1 MRTLIALFICA
12 AVAGVVAGPASAS
25 PGDEAEALIRKG
37 VEQRRRGN
45 HIEALELFERASTI
59 APSARALA
67 QRGLAE
73 SSLRRWVEA
82 ERHLG
87 EALDRHDS
95 PWIEARENRSVLEQ
109 VLANVRTHVGGVRLQ
124 GTAGAEVKVNEQS
137 IGRLPVSKA
146 VRVPEGTARV
156 TAVAPGR
163 KAVEREVAVR
173 GGDEVVVR
181 LDLEAQTVAAPVPTP
196 APSAPAVSAVEP
208 IASDDNTSPPPTP
221 LEPVP
226 GSSTQP
232 PTLTATPPSNDGSSL
247 RRQLGWGTAVVAFA
261 ALAGGIVETIL
272 WQAKRSD
279 FNDPAMRCDE
289 DAVPT
294 RGAAGCSTLYDSAER
309 ARLYAMIGYGAAAI
323 LGGTSALLF
332 LSAPAAADT
341 RTARLSCAP
350 NLASPGVSCRLA
362 F

>member
-1 MRTLIALFICA
+1 MRTIIALLICA
-12 AVAGVVAGPASAS
+12 AVASVVVDPASAS

-45 HIEALELFERASTI
+45 HIEALELFERASAIT
-59 APSARALA
+59 PSARALA

-124 GTAGAEVKVNEQS
+124 GTEGAEVKVNEQS
-137 IGRLPVSKA
+137 VGRLPVSKA
-146 VRVPEGTARV
+146 VRVPEGIARV

-163 KAVEREVAVR
+163 KSVEREITVR

-181 LDLEAQTVAAPVPTP
+181 LDLEAQTVAAPTPVPTP
-196 APSAPAVSAVEP
+196 PAPTVEP
-208 IASDDNTSPPPTP
+208 IASEARASAVPTP
-221 LEPVP
+221 LEPAP

-232 PTLTATPPSNDGSSL
+232 PTLTAEPSSNDGSSL
-247 RRQLGWGTAVVAFA
+247 RRQFGWGTAVVAFA

-272 WQAKRSD
+272 WQVRTSD
-279 FNDPAMRCDE
+279 FNDRRR
-289 DAVPT
+289 AVLKTPT
-294 RGAAGCSTLYDSAER
+294 GCAEPAGCSTIYESAER

>member
-1 MRTLIALFICA
+1 MRTLIALFLCA
-12 AVAGVVAGPASAS
+12 AVAGFGVAPVSAS

-45 HIEALELFERASTI
+45 HIEALELFERASAIT
-59 APSARALA
+59 PSARALA

-87 EALDRHDS
+87 EALARHDS
-95 PWIEARENRSVLEQ
+95 PWIDAKENRSVLEQ
-109 VLANVRTHVGGVRLQ
+109 VLANVRTHVGGLRLQ
-124 GTAGAEVKVNEQS
+124 GTEGAEVKVNDQS
-137 IGRLPVSKA
+137 VGRLPVSKA

-163 KAVEREVAVR
+163 RSVERDVSVH
-173 GGDEVVVR
+173 GGDDIVVR
-181 LDLEAQTVAAPVPTP
+181 LDLEAQTVAAPTP
-196 APSAPAVSAVEP
+196 APAVEP
-208 IASDDNTSPPPTP
+208 IASEVHASPAPPP
-221 LEPVP
+221 LEPSS
-226 GSSTQP
+226 GSSPQP
-232 PTLTATPPSNDGSSL
+232 STLAAQPSSNDGGSL

-272 WQAKRSD
+272 WQAKRND
-279 FNDPAMRCDE
+279 FNDPATGCDE
-289 DAVPT
+289 DAIPT
-294 RGAAGCSTLYDSAER
+294 RGGRECSALYDAAER
-309 ARLYAMIGYGAAAI
+309 ARLFAMIGYGAAAI

-332 LSAPAAADT
+332 LSAPSAADT

>member
-1 MRTLIALFICA
+1 MRTIVALFICY
-12 AVAGVVAGPASAS
+12 AVAGVSAATAAAAS
-25 PGDEAEALIRKG
+25 PSDEAEALIRKG

-45 HIEALELFERASTI
+45 HTEALELFERASAIT
-59 APSARALA
+59 PSARALA

-82 ERHLG
+82 ERHLS

-95 PWIEARENRSVLEQ
+95 PWIEAKENRGVLEQ
-109 VLANVRTHVGGVRLQ
+109 ALVSVRTHVGSLRLQ
-124 GTAGAEVKVNEQS
+124 GTEGAEVKVNEQS
-137 IGRLPVSKA
+137 AGRLPVTKA
-146 VRVPEGTARV
+146 VRVSEGTARV
-156 TAVAPGR
+156 TATAPGR
-163 KAVEREVAVR
+163 KSVEREIAVR

-181 LDLEAQTVAAPVPTP
+181 LDLAADTVVVPAP
-196 APSAPAVSAVEP
+196 APSIEPLASEASAAAAPASVEP
-208 IASDDNTSPPPTP
+208 APA
-221 LEPVP
+221 
-226 GSSTQP
+226 SSTQP
-232 PTLTATPPSNDGSSL
+232 ATLTAEPSSNDRSSL
-247 RRQLGWGTAVVAFA
+247 SRQLGWGTAIVAFA

-272 WQAKRSD
+272 WQARRND

-289 DAVPT
+289 DDIPM
-294 RGAAGCSTLYDSAER
+294 RGGRGCSTIYDSAER
-309 ARLYAMIGYGAAAI
+309 ARLFAMIGYGAAAI

-332 LSAPAAADT
+332 LSAPAADT

>member
-1 MRTLIALFICA
+1 MRTIIALLICSV
-12 AVAGVVAGPASAS
+12 VAGVAGPAAAAS
-25 PGDEAEALIRKG
+25 GDEAEALIRKG

-45 HIEALELFERASTI
+45 HIEALELFERASAIT
-59 APSARALA
+59 PSARALA

-124 GTAGAEVKVNEQS
+124 GTEGAEVKVNDQS
-137 IGRLPVSKA
+137 VGHLPVSKA
-146 VRVPEGTARV
+146 VRVPEGTARI

-163 KAVEREVAVR
+163 KAVEREIAVR

-181 LDLEAQTVAAPVPTP
+181 LDLEAQTAAAAAPT
-196 APSAPAVSAVEP
+196 ASSVSPIEP
-208 IASDDNTSPPPTP
+208 IASEVHASPAPTP
-221 LEPVP
+221 LEPVR
-226 GSSTQP
+226 GSSTRP
-232 PTLTATPPSNDGSSL
+232 PTLTAAPSSSDGSNF
-247 RRQLGWGTAVVAFA
+247 RRQLGWGTAVVAVA

-272 WQAKRSD
+272 WQLRTRD
-279 FNDPAMRCDE
+279 FNATTGCFE
-289 DAVPT
+289 DADMPYM
-294 RGAAGCSTLYDSAER
+294 RGAAGCSTIYDSAER
-309 ARLYAMIGYGAAAI
+309 AFLYAMIGYGAAAI